1 MICTLTAI
9 TFLTTFDLDALRGT
23 EDDSTMAM
31 EMFSSNFG
39 SFGIAVFSVILPLFA
54 FTTVLAWAY
63 YGEKAVEFCF
73 ARLGKKGVRISVII
87 FKALFLLLIVASSVI
102 ESQLIWDIDDTFN
115 GLMSV
120 PNLICL
126 IGLSGLVVQITRN
139 YFDRKS
145 GKDVEPMLSAY
156 PELNEEFKE
165 DILSENANMR

>member
-1 MICTLTAI
+1 
-9 TFLTTFDLDALRGT
+9 
-23 EDDSTMAM
+23 MAW
-31 EMFSSNFG
+31 S
-39 SFGIAVFSVILPLFA
+39 
-54 FTTVLAWAY
+54 Y

-73 ARLGKKGVRISVII
+73 GKLGKKGVRISVII

-145 GKDVEPMLSAY
+145 GKDIEPMLSAY